1 VRRESSTVV
10 TLVGA
15 GTTGP
20 EAEPLLAAID
30 QAANITVV
38 RPPAGQP
45 DAVEAATVA
54 LRQAARRSSP
64 FSLVTADPLAA
75 VAARW
80 RDMWEVGSPGGAAA
94 FEEQAARALSA
105 WRARQFELADFYIVL
120 TAPPDRSASTVLGVL
135 DGPAGRSAST
145 EPRAPAARRSASVG
159 PGARTPARSAG
170 SAGADGGEPRP
181 DFYLGPLRAA
191 RPHRVVVVPPGTE
204 RAGQVRDA
212 LRSLPHGPWWPP
224 LDELLDAIR
233 GFYAGRLAEAAGPLP
248 AP

>member
-38 RPPAGQP
+38 RPPAGQA

-54 LRQAARRSSP
+54 LRQAARRSPP
-64 FSLVTADPLAA
+64 FSVVPADPLAA

-80 RDMWEVGSPGGAAA
+80 QAMWEVGSGGAAA
-94 FEEQAARALSA
+94 FEEQAARALTA
-105 WRARQFELADFYIVL
+105 WRARQFELADYYVVL
-120 TAPPDRSASTVLGVL
+120 AAPDRGAST
-135 DGPAGRSAST
+135 GR
-145 EPRAPAARRSASVG
+145 AAQ
-159 PGARTPARSAG
+159 PGGPARSAG
-170 SAGADGGEPRP
+170 PTGPTAHARPAGLAGRTGAAATGGTDDGEPGP

-191 RPHRVVVVPPGTE
+191 RPHRVVVVPPGAE
-204 RAGQVRDA
+204 PAGQVRDA

-224 LDELLDAIR
+224 LDELLDRVR
-233 GFYAGRLAEAAGPLP
+233 GFYADALVEAGGPLP
-248 AP
+248 TR

>member
-1 VRRESSTVV
+1 MRRESSTVV

-54 LRQAARRSSP
+54 LRQAARRSAP
-64 FSLVTADPLAA
+64 FSVVPADPLAA

-80 RDMWEVGSPGGAAA
+80 QAMWEVGSGGGAAA
-94 FEEQAARALSA
+94 FEDQAARALTA
-105 WRARQFELADFYIVL
+105 WRARQFELADYYVVL
-120 TAPPDRSASTVLGVL
+120 AVP
-135 DGPAGRSAST
+135 
-145 EPRAPAARRSASVG
+145 APAQPGG
-159 PGARTPARSAG
+159 PGGPPG
-170 SAGADGGEPRP
+170 SAGAAASDAAGDGGEPLP

-191 RPHRVVVVPPGTE
+191 RPHRVVVVPPGIE
-204 RAGQVRDA
+204 PAGQVRDA

-233 GFYAGRLAEAAGPLP
+233 GFYAGRLVEAGGPLP
-248 AP
+248 APDS

>member
-20 EAEPLLAAID
+20 DAEPMLAAID
-30 QAANITVV
+30 QSANITVV
-38 RPPAGQP
+38 RPPAQQP

-54 LRQAARRSSP
+54 LRQAARRSAP
-64 FSLVTADPLAA
+64 FSLVPADPLAA

-80 RDMWEVGSPGGAAA
+80 QAMWEVGSSGGAAE
-94 FEEQAARALSA
+94 FEEQAARALAA
-105 WRARQFELADFYIVL
+105 WRARQFELADYYLVL
-120 TAPPDRSASTVLGVL
+120 AAPDRSASTGSRAPAHPAGAA
-135 DGPAGRSAST
+135 GPAG
-145 EPRAPAARRSASVG
+145 PDAPD
-159 PGARTPARSAG
+159 
-170 SAGADGGEPRP
+170 GADAGEPRP
-181 DFYLGPLRAA
+181 DFYLGPLHAA

-233 GFYAGRLAEAAGPLP
+233 GFYAGRLVGADGPLP
-248 AP
+248 TR